1 MKSNQRGGAIAAVLC
16 VLAIIAVLVIA
27 AIGIFVSANNK
38 AVALENG
45 LEASYQNNQNILTTY
60 YQKVQE
66 AAQIPGMM
74 SEAQRKVIRDSLEG
88 RYGKDGS
95 RAVFQ
100 SIQEQ
105 NPTVSEALYIKVQTI
120 IEAGRDEYKN
130 GQSMMID
137 KARVYTTVLDTIP
150 GGFVMRM
157 MGFPRKDMNKYKPVI
172 TDSVDQVY
180 QRGREA
186 GPLQIAPVAK

>member
-1 MKSNQRGGAIAAVLC
+1 MKSQRGGALFIVLSI
-16 VLAIIAVLVIA
+16 LAIIVVLVA
-27 AIGIFVSANNK
+27 VVIGIFVSANNR

-45 LEASYQNNQNILTTY
+45 LEATYQNNQNILTTY
-60 YQKVQE
+60 YQKIQE

-74 SEAQRKVIRDSLEG
+74 SEAQRKVVREALQG
-88 RYGKDGS
+88 RYGPDGS

-105 NPTVSEALYIKVQTI
+105 NPTVSEALYIKLQTI

-130 GQSMMID
+130 GQSVMID

>member
-1 MKSNQRGGAIAAVLC
+1 MKSQRGGALAIVLSI
-16 VLAIIAVLVIA
+16 LAIIAVLVVVVIS
-27 AIGIFVSANNK
+27 IFVSANNR

-45 LEASYQNNQNILTTY
+45 LDAAYQNNQNILTTY

-120 IEAGRDEYKN
+120 VEAGRDEYKN

-180 QRGREA
+180 QRGRES
-186 GPLQIAPVAK
+186 GPLQIAPAAK